1 MGFLPGEPDDKSI
14 WVHALSVGEVISAQ
28 PIIES
33 IREKYPEK
41 KVVHTV
47 KTDQG
52 IEVAKRTLAEK
63 VDGIYFLPFDFWW
76 AIAKLVKHIN
86 PDIFILV
93 ETDIWPG
100 LISHLKNKKI
110 KIILVNGRVSPRTFA
125 GYKKLRFYFKKVL
138 NDIDLLLMQ
147 SELDSNRL
155 REVGISPEKIKTVGN
170 MKFDRDW
177 TPMSKEE
184 HDQWIKRL
192 KVKEGAKFFVA
203 GSTHEGEEV
212 IILNVY
218 KKLLEH
224 FPELILILAPR
235 KITRADDIY
244 KMSKSMGLFT
254 LKRTDLEKDNKP
266 DYGVL
271 ILDTIGEL
279 GRVYGLAT
287 ISFVGGSMAPIGGH
301 NLLEPA
307 VFGCP
312 VIYGKY
318 MHNFVLM
325 SELLSDSGGG
335 KSVGD
340 EDDLFNT
347 LTQILSNRDISSKMG
362 KNASNF
368 VKTNSGAITRIMDYI
383 GGYIASN

>member
-41 KVVHTV
+41 KVVLTV

-335 KSVGD
+335 KSVED